1 MWRSERDGRWFQRVG
16 GRFPRAILD
25 CYPSFG
31 RRLDGQAA
39 VGSRNRST
47 QKSALE
53 LLQEQ
58 RYANGEIDREE
69 FLQKRKDLSG

>member
-1 MWRSERDGRWFQRVG
+1 MGDGFRGLG
-16 GRFPRAILD
+16 GGFLGLFWIVILV
-25 CYPSFG
+25 
-31 RRLDGQAA
+31 LVVAWMVKAA

-53 LLQEQ
+53 LLQE